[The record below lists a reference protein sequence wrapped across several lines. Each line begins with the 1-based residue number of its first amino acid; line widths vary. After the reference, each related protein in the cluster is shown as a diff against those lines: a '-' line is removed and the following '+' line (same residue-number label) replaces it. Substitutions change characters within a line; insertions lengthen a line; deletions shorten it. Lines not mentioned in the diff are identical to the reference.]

1 MKKTFLILAALL
13 CSCFALKAQIF
24 DCDGLT
30 YRVLYDF
37 IPAVKLEKCTPHFQ
51 AHDFVIPSTINH
63 AGRTY
68 IVMEI
73 GEGAFEDCMLTG
85 SLTIGNNVI
94 SIDKYAFAYCGALD
108 GTLIIGESVD
118 QIGEGAFEHTGFTQ
132 IIFRCSSPPH
142 LISYPFPHSFLWY
155 DLVVPCDSLSDYVN
169 AYGGARYMGG
179 FCSIRTYG
187 DISQPGF
194 RLGKNRPTRHL
205 PEQRTSH
212 R

>member
-24 DCDGLT
+24 DCDDLT
-30 YRVLYDF
+30 YSVLYDF
-37 IPAVKLEKCTPHFQ
+37 IPAVKLVKCTPLFQ

-73 GEGAFEDCMLTG
+73 GEGAFAHGMLTG
-85 SLTIGNNVI
+85 SLTIGNNVLK
-94 SIDKYAFAYCGALD
+94 IDDYAFANCGALS

-118 QIGEGAFEHTGFTQ
+118 QIGYKAFEHTDFTQ
-132 IIFRCSSPPH
+132 IIFRCSSPPY
-142 LISYPFPHSFLWY
+142 LMPVAFPHNFLWY
-155 DLVVPCDSLSDYVN
+155 DLVVPCGSGSDYVN
-169 AYGGARYMGG
+169 AYGGGAICQYMGG

-187 DISQPGF
+187 DISQP
-194 RLGKNRPTRHL
+194 
-205 PEQRTSH
+205 
-212 R
+212 